1 MNKNFYV
8 SILGLAMLIM
18 SPSIDAKMTKE
29 AHSLYQEACNYEY
42 RGEYLKAIDIIQK
55 ALNLNGDDA
64 MLYTK
69 IAGLYAD
76 TGNYEEALGAYKK
89 AVRLRPNDAFI
100 YISIGNILQTM
111 GDYENA
117 YNSFMQ
123 AQQIY
128 PEYKYNYLNIAN
140 IEYFRKNY
148 KNAIDN
154 YTVFL
159 NAYPEHLEASENL
172 AHVYYASGQPEKACD
187 LYSTLYKKYPSAFK
201 DYTNYGMA
209 LFDSKQYKAASE
221 MLTKALADNEDNEAI
236 LAKLAL
242 SYQNLGENDK
252 ALDYYEK
259 TFKVNPE
266 LTALRFDYA
275 NLLGNMDKY
284 TEAIEQYKT
293 YLKAFPSDAN
303 AYKNLGLVYKRQ
315 NDMELALFNIEKAYS
330 LDPSDNE
337 IKKELAICYHYQKDY
352 IKALKFYNMAIDA
365 DPDNYELLAN
375 KALTLHAM
383 NNYVSA
389 IELYKQLLQKAP
401 NERLQANLAS
411 ATIAYG
417 YDLYDKKD
425 YGQAILYFED
435 AIELSPKEASAY
447 FGYAKA
453 NEKMGCSDI
462 ALENYRKAVSFA
474 PGNIEY
480 NTTLSMFISNNQM
493 EAAKNNQNTDSKEE
507 IIVNNAS
514 GGENIQSQKLT
525 TTEKQLSYENLVKNG
540 DEAYKKQQYNEAL
553 DYYTKAVIYSPNDK
567 FTMLKIA
574 NIYKLLGNN
583 TKALSFYDKLI
594 TLDKNNTDAFFNKG
608 LVLATQ
614 KNYDDAIK
622 CFERVIQL
630 SPNYPYAYYSLGMA
644 YEQKG
649 DTNKALEY
657 YYLYSGVEQNE
668 KMLNAVQQK
677 IKALEG

>member
-1 MNKNFYV
+1 MNKKIFV
-8 SILGLAMLIM
+8 SLLGIIM
-18 SPSIDAKMTKE
+18 FFSAAQAEARMTKE
-29 AHSLYQEACNYEY
+29 AHALYQEACNYEY
-42 RGEYLKAIDIIQK
+42 KGDYVNAIAIIQK
-55 ALNLNGDDA
+55 ALNINGDDA

-89 AVRLRPNDAFI
+89 AVKLRPNDAFI
-100 YISIGNILQTM
+100 YISIGNILQSM

-148 KNAIDN
+148 KSAIEN
-154 YTVFL
+154 YTIFL

-172 AHVYYASGQPEKACD
+172 ANVYYASGQPDKACD
-187 LYSTLYKKYPSAFK
+187 IYAVLYKKYPTAFK
-201 DYTNYGMA
+201 DYVHYGMA
-209 LFDSKQYKAASE
+209 LFDTKQYQAASE
-221 MLTKALADNEDNEAI
+221 MLTKALDDNKDNEAV

-252 ALDYYEK
+252 AYDFYQK
-259 TFKVNPE
+259 TFALNPE
-266 LTALRFDYA
+266 LTSLRFDYA
-275 NLLGNMDKY
+275 NLLGNMGKNTD
-284 TEAIEQYKT
+284 AIEEYKT
-293 YLKAFPSDAN
+293 YLKAYPNDAN

-315 NDMELALFNIEKAYS
+315 NDIELALFNIEKAYT
-330 LDPSDNE
+330 LDSSDNDT
-337 IKKELAICYHYQKDY
+337 KKALALCYHQKQDY
-352 IKALKFYNMAIDA
+352 INALKFYNMALSA
-365 DPDNYELLAN
+365 EPDNYELLAN

-383 NNYVSA
+383 NNYVAA
-389 IELYKQLLQKAP
+389 IELYKQLLEKKP

-411 ATIAYG
+411 ATIAYA

-435 AIELSPKEASAY
+435 AIELNPKEASAY
-447 FGYAKA
+447 FGYAQA
-453 NEKMGCSDI
+453 NDKMGCTQV
-462 ALENYRKAVSFA
+462 ALENYRKAVSLA
-474 PGNIEY
+474 PANLEY
-480 NTTLSMFISNNQM
+480 NAALSMFISNHQM
-493 EAAKNNQNTDSKEE
+493 AAAKTAADNV
-507 IIVNNAS
+507 VNFETVGKS
-514 GGENIQSQKLT
+514 EKITLSSTELT
-525 TTEKQLSYENLVKNG
+525 MAYENLIKNG

-553 DYYTKAVIYSPNDK
+553 DYYTKAVIYAPQDK
-567 FTMLKIA
+567 ITMLKIA
-574 NIYKLLGNN
+574 NIYKLTGNN

-594 TLDKNNTDAFFNKG
+594 SLDKNNTDAYFNKG
-608 LVLATQ
+608 LVLAAQ

-630 SPNYPYAYYSLGMA
+630 SPDYPYAYYSLGMA

-649 DTNKALEY
+649 DKAKALEY
-657 YYLYSGVEQNE
+657 YYLYSGVEQDE
-668 KMLNAVQQK
+668 TMLNSVKQK
-677 IKALEG
+677 IKSIEG